1 MSIDCLILAAGA
13 ATRFGSCKMIADYKG
28 HPLIAHAIHA
38 ANALEPE
45 RIIIVTGASHER
57 LDAYR
62 AALKNPS
69 FELAYFDGW
78 QSGMGYSLA
87 FGTCQLDNDN
97 PVLILLGDQ
106 PEVSVGDLRNLYRL
120 WQTNPMQI
128 VCAGFAGT
136 LGVPA
141 IFPAAFKHQ
150 LRRCTGDRGAKQ
162 LLFNYAEQ
170 VLAMNMP
177 AAEFDVDTPADLCR
191 EFAAL

>member
-28 HPLIAHAIHA
+28 QPLIAHAIHA
-38 ANALEPE
+38 ANALEPQ
-45 RIIIVTGASHER
+45 RIVIVTGASHRRIE
-57 LDAYR
+57 AYGST
-62 AALKNPS
+62 LQHPS

-87 FGTCQLDNDN
+87 FGTRQLDNDN

-106 PEVSVGDLRNLYRL
+106 PQVSAGDLRNLYRL
-120 WQTNPMQI
+120 WKASPEQI
-128 VCAGFAGT
+128 VCAGFADT

-141 IFPAAFKHQ
+141 IFPAAFKNQ
-150 LRRCTGDRGAKQ
+150 LRQCVGDRGAKQ
-162 LLFNYAEQ
+162 LLFNYAEH
-170 VLAMNMP
+170 VLAVNMP
-177 AAEFDVDTPADLCR
+177 AAEFDVDTPADLYR